1 MFKKMLVCALVFGA
15 MLLSVSLLAAVDPG
29 YGGNFISVNQIPT
42 GSEVCPFCG
51 AGAEEGSE
59 NSGQSLSDGKKAG
72 LVLFFEARQ
81 EIMEWYREELAKIE
95 AGDSTDEKPAAKK
108 KGLTKR
114 LLTSFVEKKLFKAF
128 SVEQDLAT
136 EEKIKKLKAER
147 QKRIADARR
156 QYLEQPLTNLL
167 EGDGVEFEGKASEGL
182 IVAIKRLMLIKEL
195 LKTGKLPYRCACGL
209 ALTQEQI
216 DNIKDPDSI
225 EIPEDIDMETKPL
238 VGGVSSGDSQQ
249 LDNIYE
255 QNQINQTGS
264 QIEEST
270 GNSGG
275 SSVFGETADNSTE
288 TGAGTTGDTT
298 PVSSDTAPPAEIAE
312 FTESVG
318 AKCFFI
324 SQKQGWRCNSHH
336 RGCGWTSLAMV
347 LKTLGANVDPDV
359 LFAQTEAVNST
370 VAQSGIGYQEVQR
383 LARKYLPSATFATNG
398 SINDLMEMIN
408 LGRPA
413 IVTTTEY
420 GGHFMVVVGYGNKD
434 GKPHIIAHDPES
446 TAYRAYTL
454 ENFKKIWDKIYMNFS
469 DTSADPNGPAL
480 PQDTQTVVADSG
492 SQNTAGN
499 NSGGNDT
506 DTTTDSSQPPST
518 NNQPSVGED
527 SVVLELPK
535 LNQIKNAPPL
545 ASNVAYMSCGPTSAL
560 MILQYFGINPGIEAV
575 AKKAKC
581 DSGGSYFSDNIS
593 AATSYGLK
601 SENVSIGYGAFQK
614 ALEANKPILVRT
626 LDWKGHFVVVTGIKN
641 GKVIVNDPYPQN
653 YGVHDYNNLDSN
665 LYREYDADEFFSSG
679 FVTNA
684 CAIYN

>member
-1 MFKKMLVCALVFGA
+1 MLKRILIYTVFLVA
-15 MLLSVSLLAAVDPG
+15 MLLPVTTFAAVDPG
-29 YGGNFISVNQIPT
+29 YGGNFVSVHQIPT

-59 NSGQSLSDGKKAG
+59 NSGQALSDSKKAG

-95 AGDSTDEKPAAKK
+95 AGAGTEEKPAAKK
-108 KGLTKR
+108 KGLTRR

-128 SVEQDLAT
+128 SVEKDLAT
-136 EEKIKKLKAER
+136 EEKIKMLKEER
-147 QKRIADARR
+147 QKRIAEAR
-156 QYLEQPLTNLL
+156 QKYLEQPLANLL
-167 EGDGVEFEGKASEGL
+167 EGDGVEFKGPATEGF
-182 IVAIKRLMLIKEL
+182 IVAIKRLMLLKEF

-216 DNIKDPDSI
+216 DNIVNPDKI
-225 EIPEDIDMETKPL
+225 PIPEDIDMENKPL
-238 VGGVSSGDSQQ
+238 VGGISSGDSTQ
-249 LDNIYE
+249 LDSIYE
-255 QNQINQTGS
+255 QNEINQTGS

-270 GNSGG
+270 GGSAG
-275 SSVFGETADNSTE
+275 SSVFGETADNITE
-288 TGAGTTGDTT
+288 TGAGTVDNST
-298 PVSSDTAPPAEIAE
+298 PPPTDIAPPAEIAE

-318 AKCFFI
+318 AKCYFI

-359 LFAQTEAVNST
+359 LFAQTEMVNST

-383 LARKYLPSATFATNG
+383 LARKYLPSATFSTNG

-434 GKPHIIAHDPES
+434 GQPHIIAHDPES

-454 ENFKKIWDKIYMNFS
+454 ENFKKIWDKIYMNFAE
-469 DTSADPNGPAL
+469 TSADPNGPAL
-480 PQDTQTVVADSG
+480 PPDTQTVVANSQG
-492 SQNTAGN
+492 SSN
-499 NSGGNDT
+499 NNMGG
-506 DTTTDSSQPPST
+506 SSDNPEPSQT
-518 NNQPSVGED
+518 PSSNNQPEVGKD
-527 SVVLELPK
+527 SVVLDVPK

-545 ASNVAYMSCGPTSAL
+545 ASNVAYMSCGPTSTL

-575 AKKAKC
+575 ANKAKC
-581 DSGGSYFSDNIS
+581 DSGGSYFTNNIS

-601 SENVSIGYGAFQK
+601 SESVTVGYGAFQK
-614 ALEANKPILVRT
+614 ALEANKPIFVRT
-626 LDWKGHFVVVTGIKN
+626 LDWNGHFVVVTGIRN

-653 YGVHDYNNLDSN
+653 YGVHSYNNLDGN